1 MIDSTPPTTGSLDSY
16 DYYDSKYKI
25 NLRTKSSQSPKSY
38 KSQFRQ
44 CIFQARIFIDIHR
57 KKSPNKAK
65 GNKEMQT
72 LMIQIQN
79 DGDYQLFLSLANRLN
94 CKVITK
100 PRLEEEWHITDEM
113 KSELDARLLEHEKNP
128 EEGFSMADVKKEL
141 EVRLGRKIQVKARG

>member
-1 MIDSTPPTTGSLDSY
+1 
-16 DYYDSKYKI
+16 
-25 NLRTKSSQSPKSY
+25 
-38 KSQFRQ
+38 
-44 CIFQARIFIDIHR
+44 
-57 KKSPNKAK
+57 
-65 GNKEMQT
+65 MQT

-100 PRLEEEWHITDEM
+100 PRFEEKEDWQLTDEM

-128 EEGFSMADVKKEL
+128 DEGYSMADVKKEL